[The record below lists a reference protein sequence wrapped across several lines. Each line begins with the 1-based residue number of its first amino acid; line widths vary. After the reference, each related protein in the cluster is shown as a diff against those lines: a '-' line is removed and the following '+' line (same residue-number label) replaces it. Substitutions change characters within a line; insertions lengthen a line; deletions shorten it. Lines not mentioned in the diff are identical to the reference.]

1 VEEELTEQEDEELA
15 VEDKQMELQD
25 LDEGEMILLQELEN
39 DLLESGPSIS
49 FSLYMVNFKKNVKL
63 HVLGLILIY
72 SLLKHG
78 VSCSF

>member
-1 VEEELTEQEDEELA
+1 VEEEMTEQEDEELA
-15 VEDKQMELQD
+15 VEDKQMLQD

-49 FSLYMVNFKKNVKL
+49 FSLYMVNFKKSMKL